1 MGCIIGG
8 NIKNSSIN
16 IDQDP
21 ILTSKRIKQTLTI
34 HNLFEN
40 PPSISS
46 SILNHINNNN
56 NNQRKSLFC
65 EQKINSNNNLVKAK
79 TNSSTIL
86 LNFSMELIMKFSK
99 ELNENYEII
108 SIFQNNLKNLK
119 DETIKI
125 TKEDPLHAIFS
136 FGGEIKGKIKKD
148 NSSSFQSSNLDEL
161 EEVDY
166 LFDEENIQ
174 PHQFDIEFDEGKYYI
189 KGYDDGSGIF
199 LRIDKK
205 INIGFDE
212 KYIFLFNNK
221 SFINFQIKEDNNL
234 VYIEYNGEK
243 KGEFN
248 YKENNIILIGR
259 SQSCNV
265 VLNNEEGIS
274 RVQFSFYYDIINNEF
289 YIFDGLYDEDKNK
302 CKCSTNGIWLLIN
315 NKILINKGMLFKTGK
330 TLILCELKENL

>member
-65 EQKINSNNNLVKAK
+65 DKKIN
-79 TNSSTIL
+79 
-86 LNFSMELIMKFSK
+86 
-99 ELNENYEII
+99 LNENYEII
-108 SIFQNNLKNLK
+108 SIFENNLKNLK

-148 NSSSFQSSNLDEL
+148 NSSSFQSSNLDEF

-243 KGEFN
+243 KGKFN

-289 YIFDGLYDEDKNK
+289 YIFDGLYDEDENK